1 MAKKLYK
8 VRITEKY
15 ELTDEVYIEAEDWDK
30 AFEMANDAASYAYLS
45 ELGSQGYCCTK
56 DSTIPEC
63 IGDRIEVL
71 NEISENEKPSWCKVI
86 TEKDLYH

>member
-1 MAKKLYK
+1 MAKKIYK

-15 ELTDEVYIEAEDWDK
+15 ELTDEIYIEAEDWDK
-30 AFEMANDAASYAYLS
+30 AFEMANDAASHTYLY
-45 ELGSQGYCCTK
+45 EMGEAGYCSTK
-56 DSTIPEC
+56 DSAIPEC
-63 IGDRIEVL
+63 VDDHIEVL